1 MIVVAKDGTGEF
13 RRISD
18 ALAYLKRQEEQG
30 EKDVVNPGSRLIYIR
45 KGIYE
50 ERVEVT
56 LPYVTMV
63 GEDAEETKITYF
75 LHALMPRED
84 IGKLGTFRSY
94 TMFVDT
100 HDFTALNL
108 TIENTAGSGP
118 DIGQGLAL
126 YADGDRLIF
135 EHCRI
140 LGGKDT
146 LFTGPL
152 PPYELKK
159 YGFTGP
165 KQFAERINGRH
176 WYRDCYIEGD
186 IDFIFGSATAYFEH
200 CEIFS
205 KTRNLPVNS
214 FNTAASTAEGQKYG
228 YVFES
233 CRFTGECPQ
242 ETVYLGRP
250 WRNFA
255 KTVILRSYLGP
266 HIFKEGWHNWGK
278 KDAESKLF
286 YAEYQNFGAGFVP
299 EARPSWVTLLSE
311 EDAEDYTRQKVL
323 GGDDHWLEELT
334 EQKIWRKET

>member
-13 RRISD
+13 RRVSD
-18 ALAYLKRQEEQG
+18 ALAYLEKRAEVEGADGMRHEE
-30 EKDVVNPGSRLIYIR
+30 RLIYIR
-45 KGIYE
+45 KGVYE
-50 ERVEVT
+50 ERVEVK
-56 LPYVTMV
+56 LPYVTMI
-63 GEDAEETKITYF
+63 GEDAKETKITYF

-100 HDFTALNL
+100 HDFTAINL
-108 TIENTAGSGP
+108 TIENTAGSGE

-140 LGGKDT
+140 VGGKDT

-152 PPYELKK
+152 PPFELKK
-159 YGFTGP
+159 HGFTGP

-186 IDFIFGSATAYFEH
+186 IDFIFGSATAYFER

-205 KTRNLPVNS
+205 KMRNLPINS
-214 FNTAASTAEGQKYG
+214 FNTAASTAEGQRYG
-228 YVFES
+228 YVFEA
-233 CRFTGECPQ
+233 CRFTSECPPK
-242 ETVYLGRP
+242 TVYLGRP

-266 HIFKEGWHNWGK
+266 HIFPEGWHNWDK
-278 KDAESKLF
+278 KEAEPTVF
-286 YAEYQNFGAGFVP
+286 YAEFQNYGDGFVP
-299 EARPSWVTLLSE
+299 EARPDWVKILSE
-311 EDAEDYTRQKVL
+311 EEASEYTRQKVL
-323 GGDDHWLEELT
+323 DGDDHWLAE
-334 EQKIWRKET
+334 RKENI